1 MRIHHVLLAVATC
14 APPPGALVA
23 QQQRPVEAGFLWR
36 LGTDTLHIE
45 RVTRSGTRLSG
56 THLTRVP
63 ETILREWSAEL
74 GPDGGLLRFEQTV
87 RKGSGEV
94 LSSRTLAFA
103 RDSVT
108 NTFKQGDSTSS
119 GRLGAPGGSLP
130 DLPNS
135 YGLLELALQRL
146 TGGGSDSMSFWAL
159 PLGGQPAEPS
169 ALARAAGDTIRLHL
183 RDLPTIS
190 LRVDRE
196 GRIVWA
202 NNLGTIVERIPAPD
216 MSHWTGVFAARPLG
230 ALSPRDTVR
239 AVVGGTTLLVDYSR
253 PARRGRVVFGGMVPW
268 NAVWRTGANR
278 TTTLVSDRALQVG
291 DATLPAGSYALFT
304 IPTPTGWTLIVNRNV
319 GAGTEYDAGQD
330 VARIAMRAERVPQS
344 VERFT
349 IGLEPRGAEAL
360 LSFTWEQTRAT
371 VTVRPK

>member
-1 MRIHHVLLAVATC
+1 MLLAVATC
-14 APPPGALVA
+14 APAALGA
-23 QQQRPVEAGFLWR
+23 QQQRAVETGFLWR

-74 GPDGGLLRFEQTV
+74 GPEGRLLRYEQTV
-87 RKGSGEV
+87 RRGGGEV
-94 LSSRTLAFA
+94 LSSRTLAFE

-108 NTFKQGDSTSS
+108 NTFRERDSTSTH
-119 GRLGAPGGSLP
+119 RLAAPGGSLP
-130 DLPNS
+130 DIPNS

-146 TGGGSDSMSFWAL
+146 TGGGRDSVSFWVL
-159 PLGGQPAEPS
+159 PIGGQPAES
-169 ALARAAGDTIRLHL
+169 SSLARAGGDTIRLHL

-202 NNLGTIVERIPAPD
+202 NNLGTIVERIPPPD
-216 MSHWTGVFAARPLG
+216 MTHWARVLAVRPLG

-239 AVVGGTTLLVDYSR
+239 AVIGGATVLVDYSR
-253 PARRGRVVFGGMVPW
+253 PARRGRVVFGGIVPW

-278 TTTLVSDRALQVG
+278 TTTLVSDRELVVG

-319 GAGTEYDAGQD
+319 GAGTDYDAGQD
-330 VARIAMRAERVPQS
+330 VARIAMRAERVPEY
-344 VERFT
+344 VERLT

-360 LSFTWEQTRAT
+360 LSFTWEQTRAA
-371 VTVRPK
+371 VTVRQK

>member
-1 MRIHHVLLAVATC
+1 MRVPHVLLTVATC
-14 APPPGALVA
+14 VPVALGA
-23 QQQRPVEAGFLWR
+23 QQQRTVETGFLWC

-45 RVTRSGTRLSG
+45 RVTRSGTRLFG

-63 ETILREWSAEL
+63 ETTIREWFAEL
-74 GPDGGLLRFEQTV
+74 GPDGSILRFEQTV
-87 RKGSGEV
+87 RRGSGDV

-108 NTFKQGDSTSS
+108 NAFRQGDSTSAS
-119 GRLGAPGGSLP
+119 TLAAPSGSLP

-135 YGLLELALQRL
+135 YGLLDLALQRL
-146 TGGGSDSMSFWAL
+146 AGRDSVSFWVL
-159 PLGGQPAEPS
+159 SVGGQPAEPS
-169 ALARAAGDTIRLHL
+169 ALARAGGAGGDTIRLHL
-183 RDLPTIS
+183 RDLPTIT

-196 GRIVWA
+196 GRIIWA

-216 MSHWTGVFAARPLG
+216 MTRWAAAFAARPLG

-239 AVVGGTTLLVDYSR
+239 AVVGGATVLVDYSR
-253 PARRGRVVFGGMVPW
+253 PARRGRVVFGGIVPW

-278 TTTLVSDRALQVG
+278 TTTLMSDRELQVG

-304 IPTPTGWTLIVNRNV
+304 IPTATGWTLIVNRNV
-319 GAGTEYDAGQD
+319 GAGTDYDAGQD

-349 IGLEPRGAEAL
+349 IALEPRGPEAL
-360 LSFTWEQTRAT
+360 LSFTWEQTRAA
-371 VTVRPK
+371 VTVRQK

>member
-1 MRIHHVLLAVATC
+1 MRIHHVLLAIATC
-14 APPPGALVA
+14 APLVLGA
-23 QQQRPVEAGFLWR
+23 QQKRGAVETGFLWR

-74 GPDGGLLRFEQTV
+74 GPDGSVQRFEQTV

-108 NTFKQGDSTSS
+108 NTFRQGDSTSS
-119 GRLGAPGGSLP
+119 SKLAAPTGSLP
-130 DLPNS
+130 DIPNS

-146 TGGGSDSMSFWAL
+146 AGHDSISFSVL
-159 PLGGQPAEPS
+159 SLGGQPAEAS
-169 ALARAAGDTIRLHL
+169 ALARAGSAGSDTIRLHL
-183 RDLPTIS
+183 RDLPTIN

-216 MSHWTGVFAARPLG
+216 MTHWAGVFATRPLG

-239 AVVGGTTLLVDYSR
+239 AVVGGATVLVDYSR

-278 TTTLVSDRALQVG
+278 TTTLVSDRELQVG

-304 IPTPTGWTLIVNRNV
+304 IPTPTGWTLIVNRSV
-319 GAGTEYDAGQD
+319 GAGTDYDAGQD
-330 VARIAMRAERVPQS
+330 VARIAMRTERVPQS

-360 LSFTWEQTRAT
+360 LSFSWEQTRAA
-371 VTVRPK
+371 VTVRQK

>member
-1 MRIHHVLLAVATC
+1 MRIHHVLLAIATC
-14 APPPGALVA
+14 APLVLGA
-23 QQQRPVEAGFLWR
+23 QQQRGAVETGFLWR

-74 GPDGGLLRFEQTV
+74 SPDGSVQRFEQTV

-108 NTFKQGDSTSS
+108 NTFRQGDSTSAS
-119 GRLGAPGGSLP
+119 RLAAPAGSLP
-130 DLPNS
+130 DIPNS

-146 TGGGSDSMSFWAL
+146 AGRDSTSFSVL
-159 PLGGQPAEPS
+159 SLGGQPAEAS
-169 ALARAAGDTIRLHL
+169 ALARARGDTIRLHL
-183 RDLPTIS
+183 RDLPVIN

-216 MSHWTGVFAARPLG
+216 MKHWAGVFATRPLG
-230 ALSPRDTVR
+230 ALSPRDTIR
-239 AVVGGTTLLVDYSR
+239 AVVGGATVLVDYSR

-304 IPTPTGWTLIVNRNV
+304 IPTPTGWTLIVNRSV
-319 GAGTEYDAGQD
+319 GAGTDYDAGQD
-330 VARIAMRAERVPQS
+330 VARIVMRAERVPQS

-349 IGLEPRGAEAL
+349 IGLEPRGDEAL
-360 LSFTWEQTRAT
+360 LSFTWEQTRAA
-371 VTVRPK
+371 VTVRQK

>member
-1 MRIHHVLLAVATC
+1 MLLAVATC
-14 APPPGALVA
+14 APVALGA
-23 QQQRPVEAGFLWR
+23 QQQRAVETGFLWR

-56 THLTRVP
+56 AHLTRVP

-74 GPDGGLLRFEQTV
+74 GADGSLVRYEQTV
-87 RKGSGEV
+87 RRGGGEV
-94 LSSRTLAFA
+94 LSTRTLAFA

-108 NTFKQGDSTSS
+108 NTFRERDSTSTR
-119 GRLGAPGGSLP
+119 RLAAPGGSLP
-130 DLPNS
+130 DIPNS
-135 YGLLELALQRL
+135 YGLLEVALQRL
-146 TGGGSDSMSFWAL
+146 GTRDSVSFWAL
-159 PLGGQPAEPS
+159 PIGGQPAEPS
-169 ALARAAGDTIRLHL
+169 ALARAGGDTIRLHL

-216 MSHWTGVFAARPLG
+216 MTHWARVFAARPLG

-239 AVVGGTTLLVDYSR
+239 AVVGDATVLVDYGR
-253 PARRGRVVFGGMVPW
+253 PARRGRVVFGGIVPW

-278 TTTLVSDRALQVG
+278 STTLVSDRELLVG
-291 DATLPAGSYALFT
+291 DAALPAGSYALFT

-319 GAGTEYDAGQD
+319 DAGTDYDPGQD
-330 VARIAMRAERVPQS
+330 VAKIAMRAERVPES

-371 VTVRPK
+371 VTVKQK

>member
-1 MRIHHVLLAVATC
+1 MRIHHLLLAVAAC
-14 APPPGALVA
+14 APVALGA
-23 QQQRPVEAGFLWR
+23 QQQRAAETGFLWR

-56 THLTRVP
+56 IHLTRVP
-63 ETILREWSAEL
+63 ETILRDWSAEL
-74 GPDGGLLRFEQTV
+74 APDGSIVRYEQAV
-87 RKGSGEV
+87 RRGSGEV
-94 LSSRTLAFA
+94 VSRRTLAFA

-119 GRLGAPGGSLP
+119 STMAAPAGSLP
-130 DLPNS
+130 EVPSS
-135 YGLLELALQRL
+135 YGWLELALQRL
-146 TGGGSDSMSFWAL
+146 AGRDSISFWL
-159 PLGGQPAEPS
+159 LSLGGQPAEAS
-169 ALARAAGDTIRLHL
+169 SVTRAGGDTIRLRL
-183 RDLPTIS
+183 RDLPPIS

-216 MSHWTGVFAARPLG
+216 MTHWAGVFAARPLG

-239 AVVGGTTLLVDYSR
+239 AVVGGTTVLVDYSR

-278 TTTLVSDRALQVG
+278 TTTLVSDQALQVG

-319 GAGTEYDAGQD
+319 GAGTDYDAGQD

-360 LSFTWEQTRAT
+360 LSFTWEQTRAA

>member
-1 MRIHHVLLAVATC
+1 MRIPHVLLAVASC
-14 APPPGALVA
+14 APVALGA
-23 QQQRPVEAGFLWR
+23 QQQRAVETGFLWR

-74 GPDGGLLRFEQTV
+74 GPDGSLLRFEQTV

-94 LSSRTLAFA
+94 LSSRTLAFT

-108 NTFKQGDSTSS
+108 NTFKQGDSTDSR
-119 GRLGAPGGSLP
+119 RLGAPGGSLP
-130 DLPNS
+130 DVPNS

-146 TGGGSDSMSFWAL
+146 AGRDSMSFWVL
-159 PLGGQPAEPS
+159 SLGGQPAEPS
-169 ALARAAGDTIRLHL
+169 ALARAGGDTIRLHL

-196 GRIVWA
+196 GRLVWA
-202 NNLGTIVERIPAPD
+202 NNLGTIVDRIPAPD
-216 MSHWTGVFAARPLG
+216 MAHWAGVFAARPLG

-239 AVVGGTTLLVDYSR
+239 AVVGGTTVLVDYSR
-253 PARRGRVVFGGMVPW
+253 PARRGRVVFGGIVPW

-278 TTTLVSDRALQVG
+278 TTTLVSDRELQVG
-291 DATLPAGSYALFT
+291 DTTIPAGSYALFT

-360 LSFTWEQTRAT
+360 LSFTWEQTRAA
-371 VTVRPK
+371 VTVKPK